1 LADFAD
7 LSGLEVDVP
16 PFFFE
21 EDDIPLFSL
30 FGDVDE
36 FLDLFA

>member
-7 LSGLEVDVP
+7 LSGFGVDVF

-30 FGDVDE
+30 FGDVGE
-36 FLDLFA
+36 FFDLFA

>member
-7 LSGLEVDVP
+7 LSGFGVDVS
-16 PFFFE
+16 PFFLE